1 MPQPGVRAV
10 PLSPSSTAE
19 SRPTG
24 DKFGDMDGRAC
35 PVLIGQHG
43 AMAIEQASRPNALL
57 DIRDRRDAILA
68 VAARRGAHNVRVF
81 GSVAADRADIDS
93 DVDFLVDLE
102 PGRSLFDL
110 GGLMMDLQGL
120 LGVEVDVVTVD
131 GLRPT
136 VRAVVL
142 AEAVPL

>member
-1 MPQPGVRAV
+1 MSNLTNVRLVPPSAAQSQDPRPGVRPV
-10 PLSPSSTAE
+10 PLSPSSAAE
-19 SRPTG
+19 SGPAG

-57 DIRDRRDAILA
+57 DIRDRRD
-68 VAARRGAHNVRVF
+68 
-81 GSVAADRADIDS
+81 
-93 DVDFLVDLE
+93 
-102 PGRSLFDL
+102 
-110 GGLMMDLQGL
+110 
-120 LGVEVDVVTVD
+120 VVTVD